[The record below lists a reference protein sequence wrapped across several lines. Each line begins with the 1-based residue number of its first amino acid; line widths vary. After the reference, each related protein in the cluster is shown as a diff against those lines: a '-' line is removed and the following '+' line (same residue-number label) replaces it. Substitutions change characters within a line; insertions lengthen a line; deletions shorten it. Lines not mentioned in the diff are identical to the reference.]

1 MEENGERG
9 DGMDEERRMN
19 APEAQERSS
28 FRKFKFFGSYD
39 HSIDAKGRIIVPN
52 AYRKALG
59 ESFTITVSLDDRAV
73 AIYPDEAF
81 ETMVDELYALNR
93 RKPAVQKQLDHVAK
107 FSYPGMQADNQGRV
121 LLPVKLRQY
130 VLGDA
135 RDVEISG
142 AMDHIRIVAS
152 AVAQEEDSYYKEHRD
167 EILDEIGNLPPHLQ
181 SKLLTAI
188 QGGRIFRVGSNT
200 PVAVDIRLIC
210 ATNRDLFGMVA
221 RGGGV
226 SRRPALPHQHD
237 PHRPAAPAAAP
248 RRHPAA
254 GGNVPETLRHE
265 VQQTDRGFRPGGGA
279 RNGRIPL
286 GG

>member
-93 RKPAVQKQLDHVAK
+93 AQARRTKALDHD
-107 FSYPGMQADNQGRV
+107 SQIQLSGM
-121 LLPVKLRQY
+121 
-130 VLGDA
+130 
-135 RDVEISG
+135 
-142 AMDHIRIVAS
+142 
-152 AVAQEEDSYYKEHRD
+152 
-167 EILDEIGNLPPHLQ
+167 
-181 SKLLTAI
+181 
-188 QGGRIFRVGSNT
+188 
-200 PVAVDIRLIC
+200 RL
-210 ATNRDLFGMVA
+210 
-221 RGGGV
+221 
-226 SRRPALPHQHD
+226 
-237 PHRPAAPAAAP
+237 
-248 RRHPAA
+248 
-254 GGNVPETLRHE
+254 
-265 VQQTDRGFRPGGGA
+265 
-279 RNGRIPL
+279 
-286 GG
+286 